1 MAVATYSPQVE
12 QWRPLVAKYFPPD
25 LVDKAL
31 YVIQGESGGNPVI
44 TGDGGVAI
52 GLFQIQDN
60 RNFAGRPDAEWLKNP
75 ENNIRYA
82 AQQLG
87 AASGKWSDWGEG
99 SSYNGQAFGALGHNP
114 YPGDNGDYSGNSN
127 TWDRTMNPEITL
139 PFSQEEYDQ
148 KLARYIYLETYL
160 SGIDPNFPP
169 ADYQQ
174 LLQEYSQ
181 VAADI
186 MRFDAAKEQ
195 GGADWDNELARLDY
209 LNANDPRRI
218 DAENAAN
225 RWAREQTINQQAM
238 ADTANEMAQQR
249 LNQDSAE
256 TSSNNYKSQ
265 SVFSGPMTFRV
276 ASTDLPTEEEV
287 FADSIAKASRN
298 LPEVPDLP
306 YAQPL
311 PSAFGKSPSY
321 VAPPATGNSP
331 TGAPTSIFDST
342 KPSNIR
348 DQMASQFNRA
358 TVANKTAG
366 FLDRAFG
373 SGFGATQNPDP
384 SRPPLFNAPSLITN
398 NNVGATATPAP
409 TPSVFSG
416 PPVATRTP
424 VPYNQPQGS
433 LYGSARRFVGSLFGG
448 FR

>member
-12 QWRPLVAKYFPPD
+12 QWRPLVEKYFPPE

-60 RNFAGRPDAEWLKNP
+60 RNFAGRPDSEWLKNP
-75 ENNIRYA
+75 ENNIKYA

-87 AASGKWSDWGEG
+87 AASGRWSDWGEG
-99 SSYNGQAFGALGHNP
+99 SSYNGQPFGALGHNP
-114 YPGDNGDYSGNSN
+114 YPGDDGDYSGNSN
-127 TWDRTMNPEITL
+127 TWDNTVNPEVDL

-169 ADYQQ
+169 ADYDQM
-174 LLQEYSQ
+174 LQEYSQ

-186 MRFDAAKEQ
+186 MRFDQAKEQ
-195 GGADWDNELARLDY
+195 GGADWDQELARLDY
-209 LNANDPRRI
+209 LNASDPRRI

-225 RWAREQTINQQAM
+225 RWAREQTLNQQAM
-238 ADTANEMAQQR
+238 ADTQTEMAQQR
-249 LNQDSAE
+249 LSQDSAE
-256 TSSNNYKSQ
+256 VSGNNFKSQ
-265 SVFSGPMTFRV
+265 SVFSGPMSFRV

-306 YAQPL
+306 YAAPL
-311 PSAFGKSPSY
+311 PSAFGKAPSY
-321 VAPPATGNSP
+321 TAPAPQPNGN
-331 TGAPTSIFDST
+331 GASIFDST
-342 KPSNIR
+342 RPSNIR
-348 DQMASQFNRA
+348 DSLASQFNRA
-358 TVANKTAG
+358 TMADKTAG
-366 FLDRAFG
+366 FLDRTFG
-373 SGFGATQNPDP
+373 SGFGQD
-384 SRPPLFNAPSLITN
+384 SRPPLFSAPSLITN
-398 NNVGATATPAP
+398 NNVAQTATPVP
-409 TPSVFSG
+409 TPRPSVFSG

-424 VPYNQPQGS
+424 TPYNQPQSG

-448 FR
+448 FGGFR